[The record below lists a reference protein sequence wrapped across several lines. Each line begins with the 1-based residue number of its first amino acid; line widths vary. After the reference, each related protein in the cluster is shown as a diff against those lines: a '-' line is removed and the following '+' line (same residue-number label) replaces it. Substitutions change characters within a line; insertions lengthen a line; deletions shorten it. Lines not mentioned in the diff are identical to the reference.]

1 MLPGLSHKDIEMR
14 GIGSLVAV
22 VTLTTVLYG
31 QRPAEAPSFRTSAS
45 ELVVLPVVITDTDD
59 VFVSDLPADRFTV
72 LDNGRPQPITFF
84 TNEDTPVTIG
94 IVIDNSGSM
103 RGKIGEVIAATLA
116 LARSSN
122 SQDELFTLE
131 FNDRVRDPIP
141 GHQFLLANDLE
152 TLESG
157 LLTLRPEG
165 RTALYDA
172 LQTALDRLDRATW
185 ARKILV
191 VVSDGGD
198 NASQATLDDVLAR
211 ARRTSTAFYTIGLFA
226 PVDLDANPGVLQSLA
241 RSTGGVRYLPRT
253 PGVLME
259 NCLRIARE
267 IRSGY
272 TIGYEPPDRDGTYHR
287 LDVRVEPADG
297 RRLKVRSRPGYF
309 AAGGGNLR

>member
-1 MLPGLSHKDIEMR
+1 MAA
-14 GIGSLVAV
+14 VA
-22 VTLTTVLYG
+22 TLTTVLYG
-31 QRPAEAPSFRTSAS
+31 QRPAEDPSFHASAS
-45 ELVVLPVVITDTDD
+45 ELVVLPVVITDTDGG
-59 VFVSDLPADRFTV
+59 FVSGLPADRFTV

-172 LQTALDRLDRATW
+172 LQTALDRLDRATR

-198 NASQATLDDVLAR
+198 NASRATLDDVLVR
-211 ARRTSTAFYTIGLFA
+211 ARRTNTAFYTIGLFA
-226 PVDLDANPGVLQSLA
+226 PVDLDANPGVLRSLA
-241 RSTGGVRYLPRT
+241 RSTGGARYLPRT
-253 PGVLME
+253 PAALME

-272 TIGYEPPDRDGTYHR
+272 TIGYEPPDRDGAYHR
-287 LDVRVEPADG
+287 LEVKVAPTDG
-297 RRLKVRSRPGYF
+297 RRLKVRSRPGYL
-309 AAGGGNLR
+309 AAGSGNL

>member
-1 MLPGLSHKDIEMR
+1 MR
-14 GIGSLVAV
+14 AIASLVVATTFAAV
-22 VTLTTVLYG
+22 LHG
-31 QRPAEAPSFRTSAS
+31 QHPAEKPSFHTAAS
-45 ELVVLPVVITDTDD
+45 ELVVLPVVLTDEAD

-84 TNEDTPVTIG
+84 TSEDTPVTIG

-141 GHQFLLANDLE
+141 GHQLLLANDLE
-152 TLESG
+152 TLESW

-185 ARKILV
+185 GRKILV

-198 NASQATLDDVLAR
+198 NASRATLDDVLAR
-211 ARRTSTAFYTIGLFA
+211 ARRTNTVFYTIGLFA
-226 PVDLDANPGVLQSLA
+226 PADLDANPGVLRSLA
-241 RSTGGVRYLPRT
+241 RSTGGERYLPRT
-253 PGVLME
+253 PGALMQ
-259 NCLRIARE
+259 NCLRIARD

-272 TIGYEPPDRDGTYHR
+272 TIGYEPPDRDGAYHR
-287 LDVRVEPADG
+287 LEVKVEPTDG
-297 RRLKVRSRPGYF
+297 RRLKVRTRPGYF
-309 AAGGGNLR
+309 AAGRGNLQ